1 MNHNNAR
8 GYRQVGNS
16 PPDPKL
22 MSKAEIEQRRETLTR
37 LRDLLKQTEKG
48 DEKAV
53 PAIRKI
59 LDETPD
65 LAWRSRNIGKMAERL
80 LIKEMTREE
89 DLAAK
94 EMIQHQLDSMR
105 SEIAGEDPSALEL
118 LLTERIVATWLQVQL
133 FEGHYASG
141 LGKHTLAQ
149 GNYYQKRL
157 DRAHRN
163 HLSAIRTL
171 AQIRKMGPA
180 AVQINIQRNSVC
192 LTHNE

>member
-1 MNHNNAR
+1 MC
-8 GYRQVGNS
+8 
-16 PPDPKL
+16 
-22 MSKAEIEQRRETLTR
+22 KAEMEQRRETLTR

-65 LAWRSRNIGKMAERL
+65 LAWSSRNIGKMSERL
-80 LIKEMTREE
+80 LINEMTGE
-89 DLAAK
+89 DLLAK
-94 EMIQHQLDSMR
+94 EMIEHQLELMR
-105 SEIAGEDPSALEL
+105 SEIAGEGPSALEL
-118 LLTERIVATWLQVQL
+118 LLAERIVATWLQVQL
-133 FEGHYASG
+133 FESHYASG

-157 DRAHRN
+157 DRTHRN

-180 AVQINIQRNSVC
+180 AVQINIAEQQIN
-192 LTHNE
+192 TTG

>member
-1 MNHNNAR
+1 
-8 GYRQVGNS
+8 
-16 PPDPKL
+16 

-53 PAIRKI
+53 PAIREI
-59 LDETPD
+59 LDETSD

-80 LIKEMTREE
+80 LINELTGE
-89 DLAAK
+89 DLIAK
-94 EMIQHQLDSMR
+94 EMIKHQLDSMR
-105 SEIAGEDPSALEL
+105 SEIVGEDSSPLEL
-118 LLTERIVATWLQVQL
+118 LLAERIVATWLQVQL
-133 FEGHYASG
+133 FESLYASG

-157 DRAHRN
+157 DRAHKN

-180 AVQINIQRNSVC
+180 AVQINIAEQQVN
-192 LTHNE
+192 TTG